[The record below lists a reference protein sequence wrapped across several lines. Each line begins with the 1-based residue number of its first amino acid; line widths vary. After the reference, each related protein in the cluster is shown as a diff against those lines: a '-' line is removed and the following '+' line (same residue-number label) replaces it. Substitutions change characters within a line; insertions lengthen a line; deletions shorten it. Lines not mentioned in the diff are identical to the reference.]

1 MIQELNIRNIALIRQ
16 LSVSLSEGLNVL
28 SGETGAGKSIIVDS
42 VSLILGARA
51 DKELIKYGEEKAF
64 VEALVTL
71 PDSAR
76 FFELLNSYGIE
87 AEEDMIVSRE
97 LSASGKNVCRING
110 RMVPLNCLR
119 DVVSKIINLH
129 GQDTSREVLTSS
141 SHLSMLDKYI
151 GEDAQNSIEQIE
163 EHFSKYSSLKSK
175 LDEINAQR
183 ADKLRTMDMLS
194 FQISE
199 IESANLC
206 VGEEDELLAKRKV
219 MQNAEKILSSLNSAK
234 ENISGSEAV
243 LERLY
248 DALNDL
254 RMISKVDE
262 SISETIAMAED
273 AYYTLEEVGEELSK
287 REQNMSFEPGEL
299 DEIEERLE
307 LIKGLKRKYGK
318 DEEEILS
325 YLEEI
330 KIKYEELDDIEY
342 TAGEL
347 EKKID
352 KAESD
357 LKRSCEKLSEM
368 RKKTAKD
375 LENKIDTELKELGMP
390 AAKFSVMFTE
400 KKPSK
405 IGIDDVEFYVALNEG
420 EPPKPLAKVA
430 SGGEAS
436 RIMLAFKGIMASKE
450 DVGTLIFDEIDTGIS
465 GRMAKT
471 VAQKMANIALKRQVI
486 CVSHLP
492 QIAAMADENYLIEK
506 SVDKKGTKTELK
518 HLAEEEKEKEV
529 ARLSGGSV
537 TNTALLHAKELIDEC
552 SQYKRKRHKN

>member
-71 PDSAR
+71 PDSAP

-151 GEDAQNSIEQIE
+151 GEDAQNCIEQIE

-234 ENISGSEAV
+234 QNISGSEAV

-273 AYYTLEEVGEELSK
+273 AYYTLEEVA
-287 REQNMSFEPGEL
+287 
-299 DEIEERLE
+299 
-307 LIKGLKRKYGK
+307 
-318 DEEEILS
+318 
-325 YLEEI
+325 
-330 KIKYEELDDIEY
+330 EY
-342 TAGEL
+342 V
-347 EKKID
+347 
-352 KAESD
+352 
-357 LKRSCEKLSEM
+357 
-368 RKKTAKD
+368 
-375 LENKIDTELKELGMP
+375 
-390 AAKFSVMFTE
+390 F
-400 KKPSK
+400 
-405 IGIDDVEFYVALNEG
+405 
-420 EPPKPLAKVA
+420 
-430 SGGEAS
+430 
-436 RIMLAFKGIMASKE
+436 
-450 DVGTLIFDEIDTGIS
+450 
-465 GRMAKT
+465 
-471 VAQKMANIALKRQVI
+471 
-486 CVSHLP
+486 
-492 QIAAMADENYLIEK
+492 
-506 SVDKKGTKTELK
+506 
-518 HLAEEEKEKEV
+518 
-529 ARLSGGSV
+529 
-537 TNTALLHAKELIDEC
+537 
-552 SQYKRKRHKN
+552 

>member
-71 PDSAR
+71 PDSAP

-206 VGEEDELLAKRKV
+206 VDNEAPVPSMPPLPVLSLL
-219 MQNAEKILSSLNSAK
+219 
-234 ENISGSEAV
+234 
-243 LERLY
+243 
-248 DALNDL
+248 
-254 RMISKVDE
+254 
-262 SISETIAMAED
+262 
-273 AYYTLEEVGEELSK
+273 
-287 REQNMSFEPGEL
+287 
-299 DEIEERLE
+299 
-307 LIKGLKRKYGK
+307 
-318 DEEEILS
+318 
-325 YLEEI
+325 
-330 KIKYEELDDIEY
+330 
-342 TAGEL
+342 
-347 EKKID
+347 
-352 KAESD
+352 
-357 LKRSCEKLSEM
+357 
-368 RKKTAKD
+368 
-375 LENKIDTELKELGMP
+375 
-390 AAKFSVMFTE
+390 
-400 KKPSK
+400 
-405 IGIDDVEFYVALNEG
+405 
-420 EPPKPLAKVA
+420 PP
-430 SGGEAS
+430 
-436 RIMLAFKGIMASKE
+436 
-450 DVGTLIFDEIDTGIS
+450 D
-465 GRMAKT
+465 
-471 VAQKMANIALKRQVI
+471 
-486 CVSHLP
+486 
-492 QIAAMADENYLIEK
+492 
-506 SVDKKGTKTELK
+506 
-518 HLAEEEKEKEV
+518 
-529 ARLSGGSV
+529 
-537 TNTALLHAKELIDEC
+537 
-552 SQYKRKRHKN
+552 

>member
-71 PDSAR
+71 PDSAP

-183 ADKLRTMDMLS
+183 ADKLRAMDMLS